1 MTSPAR
7 VERDESPRAAWATA
21 LGTTPVLRHLDPAEI
36 QRLINDGTV
45 EAFADGAEV
54 IGAGAPTSA
63 VYFLVEG
70 ECDVHRADRT
80 VRLTAPA
87 MAGEIAALTGTLRT
101 ATVRAAGSARTVVVP
116 AERFLEAIR
125 TSAAAGQ
132 ALTEL
137 VADRIC
143 APDSIREV
151 GRFAI
156 EAIVGSG
163 GSGRVLRA
171 RHPLLEIP
179 IALKMLS
186 HALALMPGAPRA
198 FVREASLLAQL
209 DHPGIVRVLDAFE
222 ALGTFFIVMPWI
234 EGATLRE
241 LIDRGVKFTAEEIR
255 RVAAEALDALMTV
268 HAAGLVHRDI
278 KPSNLFVRSSGR
290 VVLIDFG
297 IAVAAPGAAAPS
309 PEPRAP
315 RLGPRGSPARRRTRV
330 RSRSSAAP
338 STAAATCTRWR
349 ARSTSWSSACRP
361 SGRTSSARSTATST
375 APRRSRSRR
384 WSRWTTR
391 FCSGCGGACHAPVPG
406 VRTPLRRW
414 RRSARFRTRTR
425 PGASDRDR
433 GRRDRGAST
442 SSRRGRDLRCP
453 RRRRS

>member
-36 QRLINDGTV
+36 QRLIDDGTV

-54 IGAGAPTSA
+54 IRAGAPTSA

-171 RHPLLEIP
+171 RHPLLDIP

-241 LIDRGVKFTAEEIR
+241 LIDRGVKVTAEEIR

-309 PEPRAP
+309 PEPRASSPAPRAP
-315 RLGPRGSPARRRTRV
+315 RLAGTPAYSSPEQILGRAVDGRSDVYSLACTLYELVFGLPPFGSDVERAIDGHVHGTAAFEIPPVVQMDDAFLEWLRRCLSRTRARR
-330 RSRSSAAP
+330 P
-338 STAAATCTRWR
+338 DAAA
-349 ARSTSWSSACRP
+349 A
-361 SGRTSSARSTATST
+361 
-375 APRRSRSRR
+375 
-384 WSRWTTR
+384 
-391 FCSGCGGACHAPVPG
+391 
-406 VRTPLRRW
+406 L
-414 RRSARFRTRTR
+414 
-425 PGASDRDR
+425 ASL
-433 GRRDRGAST
+433 G
-442 SSRRGRDLRCP
+442 
-453 RRRRS
+453 